1 MKARTDQI
9 ESPSGISLH
18 LRTWEPDGTPQGAI
32 LLVHGLGEHAGRY
45 GHVAEHFAAGGW
57 QVYGPDH
64 QGFGLS
70 GGKRGDATIAGMARD
85 LAALAGRMDAEVGA
99 GTRRVLL
106 GHSMGG
112 LLALV
117 ALRDHGA
124 VFPEAV
130 VTGPALNVTRGIN
143 PALLGLS
150 RLLGWV
156 HPGMA
161 LSNGLNPD
169 DLCTDPAVVKAYRE
183 DPQVHDRITARLF
196 NSMVEE
202 GRRLREAPEACPPGA
217 RLLLMH
223 GRGDPICFA
232 EDTERYFEGLL
243 LPAKTL
249 KVWPGMKH
257 EILNEPDQAEVLD
270 EIDRFLAK
278 A

>member
-9 ESPSGISLH
+9 ENASGTALH
-18 LRTWEPDGTPQGAI
+18 LRTWEPEGAPRGAI

-45 GHVAEHFAAGGW
+45 EHVAAHLAGQGW

-70 GGKRGDATIAGMARD
+70 GGKRGDATISGIARD
-85 LAALAGRMDAEVGA
+85 LAALAGRMDGEVGA
-99 GTRRVLL
+99 GSRRVLL

-112 LLALV
+112 LIALV
-117 ALRDHGA
+117 ALRDHGG
-124 VFPEAV
+124 VFSEAV
-130 VTGPALNVTRGIN
+130 VTGPGLNVTRGIN
-143 PALLGLS
+143 PALVGLS

-156 HPGMA
+156 HPGMT

-183 DPQVHDRITARLF
+183 DPQVHDRISARLY

-202 GRRLREAPEACPPGA
+202 GKRLRGAPGAIHAQA

-232 EDTERYFEGLL
+232 DDTERFFEGLL
-243 LPAKTL
+243 LAGKTL

-270 EIDRFLAK
+270 EIDRFLATE
-278 A
+278 